1 MPATFIQDGDA
12 IDYTPSADVAA
23 GAVVVLEDLI
33 GVTKRPIPANTLG
46 TLDVTGVFE
55 FPKETGSGSEI
66 AAGAIVNWDA
76 LAQVAYAAL
85 GGSGS
90 SGGSG
95 GSGSSGGDKLLGKT
109 VLAASDSDETV
120 RVRLTQ

>member
-46 TLDVTGVFE
+46 ALDVTGVFE

-85 GGSGS
+85 GGSVS
-90 SGGSG
+90 
-95 GSGSSGGDKLLGKT
+95 DKLLGKV

>member
-76 LAQVAYAAL
+76 DAEQAYAAL

-95 GSGSSGGDKLLGKT
+95 GDKLLGKT
-109 VLAASDSDETV
+109 VRAASDSDETV

>member
-1 MPATFIQDGDA
+1 MTATFIQDGDA

-46 TLDVTGVFE
+46 ALHVAGVFE
-55 FPKETGSGSEI
+55 FPKDAGSGTEI
-66 AAGAIVNWDA
+66 AFGATCHWDA
-76 LAQVAYAAL
+76 TAQVAYAAL
-85 GGSGS
+85 GGSAS
-90 SGGSG
+90 
-95 GSGSSGGDKLLGKT
+95 DKLLGKA
-109 VLAASDSDETV
+109 VRAASDSDETV